1 MHKVPQFWGY
11 LRKISRFPNVHFY
24 VLKNKSVFSVI
35 EKKKM
40 ERLWNIFQQL
50 EQTLKK
56 SNNISTTENVIFFQI
71 YSG

>member
-35 EKKKM
+35 EKKDGETMKYISTI
-40 ERLWNIFQQL
+40 RANTQ
-50 EQTLKK
+50 K
-56 SNNISTTENVIFFQI
+56 SNNVSTTENVIFFQI